1 MCHRVTQARLHVAQR
16 LQPAAVVGAQ
26 AEAAIERLAAAPT
39 DDGLAMRDI
48 RLLRRHALLARA
60 QGDAVAYAP
69 FRDRYRDMAG
79 TLGFDGRIAW
89 AEDTP

>member
-1 MCHRVTQARLHVAQR
+1 
-16 LQPAAVVGAQ
+16 
-26 AEAAIERLAAAPT
+26 
-39 DDGLAMRDI
+39 MRDI
-48 RLLRRHALLARA
+48 SLLRLHALLARA

-79 TLGFDGRIAW
+79 TLGFDGHIAW

>member
-1 MCHRVTQARLHVAQR
+1 
-16 LQPAAVVGAQ
+16 
-26 AEAAIERLAAAPT
+26 
-39 DDGLAMRDI
+39 MRDI
-48 RLLRRHALLARA
+48 WLLRRHALLARA